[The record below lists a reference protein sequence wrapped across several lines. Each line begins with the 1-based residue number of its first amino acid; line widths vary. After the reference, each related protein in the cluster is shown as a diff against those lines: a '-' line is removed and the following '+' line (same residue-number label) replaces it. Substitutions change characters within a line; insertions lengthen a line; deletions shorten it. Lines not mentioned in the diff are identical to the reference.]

1 MPSEKILASVIF
13 ILVYAGLMFFKRHR
27 SRVLWLGIIVA
38 ACFGLVG
45 FGDAVTDISWNVMGV
60 FAGTLILAD
69 LFVASGVP
77 ARVADIIINRSGRA
91 GVAMLWV
98 CAFSAFISSFV
109 ENVATVLIVAPIGI
123 EMAKRL
129 KITPVPF
136 VIGIAIASNLEG
148 TATLIGDPPSMILAA
163 YEKLSFNDFF
173 VLDGRPG
180 IFFGVQLG
188 AVAGL
193 VVLYRIFRRFRDP
206 VPRFEKC
213 VVTTWFPTVI
223 LCVMVLFLAFAS
235 YPDPEFRWF
244 SGLVCAVAALGGWLH
259 HFLGDRRGASEVV
272 RRYDWS
278 TTFFL
283 AGVFVMVGMLV
294 RAGVIAS
301 MTEWLGGVLGSN
313 PFVIY
318 TAVVWISVFI
328 SAFIDNV
335 PYITAMIPVLQ
346 GLSEGIGATP
356 EVHFMLIF
364 GLLIGSCLGGNITPV
379 GASANIVA
387 TGLLKKEGHYIGF
400 VDFARIGL
408 PFTLAATLAGY
419 LFIYLVWS

>member
-1 MPSEKILASVIF
+1 MSLEKSLAASIF
-13 ILVYAGLMFFKRHR
+13 VLVYIGLMIFKHHR
-27 SRVLWLGIIVA
+27 SRILWLGIAVA
-38 ACFGLVG
+38 ACLGLTG
-45 FGDAVTDISWNVMGV
+45 FRGMLFDISWNVMGV

-77 ARVADIIINRSGRA
+77 ALIADILINRSGRA
-91 GVAMLWV
+91 CTAMLLV
-98 CAFSAFISSFV
+98 CAFSAFISAFV

-123 EMAKRL
+123 EMARRL

-136 VIGIAIASNLEG
+136 IIGIAIASNLEG

-180 IFFGVQLG
+180 IFFAVQLG

-193 VVLYRIFRRFRDP
+193 GILYRVFRRFKQP
-206 VPRFEKC
+206 VPLFERC
-213 VVTTWFPTVI
+213 VVTTWFPTIV
-223 LCVMVLFLAFAS
+223 LCVMVIFLALAS
-235 YPDPEFRWF
+235 YPDPNFKWF
-244 SGLVCAVAALGGWLH
+244 SGLVCMIAALVGWLH
-259 HFLGDRRGASEVV
+259 HFRWNRQDAMGFLK
-272 RRYDWS
+272 RYDWS

-283 AGVFVMVGMLV
+283 AGVFVMVGMLS
-294 RAGVIAS
+294 RTGLIAS
-301 MTEWLGGVLGSN
+301 LAALISDFLGSN

-318 TAVVWISVFI
+318 TAVVWISVLI

-346 GLSEGIGATP
+346 SLSDSIGASS
-356 EVHFMLIF
+356 ELHYMLIF

-387 TGLLKKEGHYIGF
+387 TGLLKKEGHIISF
-400 VDFARIGL
+400 ADFARIGL
-408 PFTLAATLAGY
+408 PFTLAATFVGY
-419 LFIYLVWS
+419 IFIYLIWS

>member
-1 MPSEKILASVIF
+1 MPSDKLLATSIF
-13 ILVYAGLMFFKRHR
+13 ILVYTGLMVFKHHR
-27 SRVLWLGIIVA
+27 SRILWLGIAVA
-38 ACFGLVG
+38 ACLGLVG
-45 FGDAVTDISWNVMGV
+45 LRGALSDISWNVMGV
-60 FAGTLILAD
+60 FAGTLILAG

-77 ARVADIIINRSGRA
+77 AFLADILINRSGTA
-91 GVAMLWV
+91 CMAMLLV
-98 CAFSAFISSFV
+98 CAFSAFISAFV

-123 EMAKRL
+123 EMARRL

-163 YEKLSFNDFF
+163 YERLSFNDFF

-193 VVLYRIFRRFRDP
+193 AVLYRIFRRFRQP
-206 VPRFEKC
+206 VPHFERC
-213 VVTTWFPTVI
+213 VVTTWFPTIV
-223 LCVMVLFLAFAS
+223 LCVMVILLALAS
-235 YPDPEFRWF
+235 YPDPHFKWF
-244 SGLVCAVAALGGWLH
+244 SGLVCMLAALVGWLH
-259 HFLGDRRGASEVV
+259 HFRSNRADAIGLL

-283 AGVFVMVGMLV
+283 AGVFVMVGMLS
-294 RAGVIAS
+294 RTGVIAA
-301 MTEWLGGVLGSN
+301 MAERIGEILGSN

-318 TAVVWISVFI
+318 TAVVWISVLI

-346 GLSEGIGATP
+346 SLSNSIGASD
-356 EVHFMLIF
+356 EVHYMLIF

-387 TGLLKKEGHYIGF
+387 MGLLKKEGDVISF

-408 PFTLAATLAGY
+408 PFTLAATFVGY
-419 LFIYLVWS
+419 IFIYLIWS